1 MSTSQRGVHT
11 GPERAGTG
19 SLTDDGL
26 DSQTGATSQTRLRK
40 DRTERKSN
48 TLSVVMLVIVLCYF
62 LFPLYWLVVASTK
75 SNADLFS
82 SFGLWFA
89 DFSLIDNLRQVFT
102 ADNGVFGS
110 WLFNS
115 LYYSVVSAVGGA
127 LLATAAGYAFA
138 KYEFPGGKAMF
149 SIILGAIMVPT
160 TALAIPTY
168 LLFARAELTDTAWA
182 IILPSLVSPFGVYL
196 MRVYAAD
203 AVDTSLIEAARV
215 DGVGEI
221 RIFFQVALRLLVPG
235 AVTVLLFGL
244 VSTWNNYFLPL
255 IMLNSPEKFPLTVG
269 LAQWQST
276 ASAGSGSQAM
286 FSTVITG
293 SLVSIIPLV
302 IAFLFLQRYW
312 QSGLSTGGVK
322 A

>member
-1 MSTSQRGVHT
+1 MSASTPAVQPAPKG
-11 GPERAGTG
+11 AGTI
-19 SLTDDGL
+19 SLTADEL
-26 DSQTGATSQTRLRK
+26 DAQPAVAVTRSWK
-40 DRTERKSN
+40 GDRRQRKSLLL
-48 TLSVVMLVIVLCYF
+48 TVVMLACVAYF
-62 LFPLYWLVVASTK
+62 LLPLYWLVVASTK
-75 SNADLFS
+75 SNADLFA

-89 DFSLIDNLRQVFT
+89 DFNLVDNLRQVFT
-102 ADNGVFGS
+102 TQNGVFGR
-110 WLFNS
+110 WALNS
-115 LYYSVVSAVGGA
+115 VFYSVVSAVGAA

-138 KYEFPGGKAMF
+138 KYQFPGGKALF

-168 LLFARAELTDTAWA
+168 LLFARAELTDTYWA

-203 AVDTSLIEAARV
+203 AVDYSLIEAARV

-221 RIFFQVALRLLVPG
+221 RIFFQVAFRLLIPG
-235 AVTVLLFGL
+235 FITVLLFQL
-244 VSTWNNYFLPL
+244 VATWNNYFLPL
-255 IMLNSPEKFPLTVG
+255 IMLNTPEKFPLPVG

-293 SLVSIIPLV
+293 SLVSILPLV
-302 IAFLFLQRYW
+302 IAFLFLQRFW
-312 QSGLSTGGVK
+312 QSGLSSGGVK

>member
-11 GPERAGTG
+11 DQAGVS
-19 SLTDDGL
+19 SLTDDAL
-26 DSQTGATSQTRLRK
+26 DSQTGAPSPTRFRK
-40 DRTERKSN
+40 DRPERKSN
-48 TLSVVMLVIVLCYF
+48 TLTTVMLVVVLAYF

-82 SFGLWFA
+82 TFGLWFA
-89 DFSLIDNLRQVFT
+89 DFSLIDNLRMVFT
-102 ADNGVFGS
+102 VQGGVFGL
-110 WLFNS
+110 WALNS
-115 LYYSVVSAVGGA
+115 LFYSVVSAVGGT

-138 KYEFPGGKAMF
+138 KYEFPGGKVMF
-149 SIILGAIMVPT
+149 SVILGAIMVPT

-168 LLFARAELTDTAWA
+168 LLFARAQLTDTYWA

-203 AVDTSLIEAARV
+203 AVDASLIEAARV

-221 RIFFQVALRLLVPG
+221 RIFFQVALRLLMPG

-244 VSTWNNYFLPL
+244 VATWNNYFLPL
-255 IMLNSPEKFPLTVG
+255 IMLNTPEKFPLTVG

-276 ASAGSGSQAM
+276 ASAGSGAQAM

-293 SLVSIIPLV
+293 SLVSIIPL
-302 IAFLFLQRYW
+302 ILAFLFLQRFW